1 MESPQNIIKSLEVK
15 IKALEIENQ
24 KLALTIDLNNKEIK
38 EYKSLIQSLSTN
50 NTANSEVNNEI
61 NLKFRWK
68 ASDTR
73 RKLLCEIKNDS
84 KTIKK
89 ISGNGSENCTVIGD
103 VCLIKGKINKW
114 KIQVDKINNDPPH
127 ILFGIVPENVD
138 LNGIHNY
145 KTGYATNF
153 SNFDKHN
160 LGVWSEN
167 YRHGGKKG
175 DIIEIIVDLEKG
187 QLSFILNDIDL
198 GIFCDNIDKNINY
211 VPFVEMIHVG
221 TEISLL

>member
-50 NTANSEVNNEI
+50 KTANSELNNEI

-103 VCLIKGKINKW
+103 ICLIKGKINKW
-114 KIQVDKINNDPPH
+114 KIQVDNINNDPPH

-153 SNFDKHN
+153 SNFNKYN
-160 LGVWSEN
+160 LGVWNEN
-167 YRHGGKKG
+167 YHHKGKKG

-211 VPFVEMIHVG
+211 VPFVEMIYVG